1 MFFRKNRRPFRIR
14 IDKEEAER
22 ERELFESEPLEVKSR
37 LRLCK
42 ILMAVLMSFG
52 AAISFLPD
60 ILVSLPLTFCAA
72 GVSFVLFRLRAKAD
86 RKMCFVP
93 PVCILAGFLMGQF
106 LLKKTITTIMG

>member
-1 MFFRKNRRPFRIR
+1 MLFRKNRRPFRIR
-14 IDKEEAER
+14 IDKKEAER
-22 ERELFESEPLEVKSR
+22 ERKLFESEPLEVKAR

-42 ILMAVLMSFG
+42 IFMAFLMPFG

-60 ILVSLPLTFCAA
+60 ILVSFPLTFCVA

-106 LLKKTITTIMG
+106 LLKKTIAIIMG